1 MPIYGSIYIYILYI
15 LYISYMP
22 IYILYTFCF
31 LKQLQR
37 FNVQVRYGM
46 AKLATLLL
54 AQEVDRRVG
63 SFGVYSNAVHPG
75 VVASD
80 PLVCK

>member
-1 MPIYGSIYIYILYI
+1 
-15 LYISYMP
+15 MP
-22 IYILYTFCF
+22 IYILYAFCF